1 MTIIIISI
9 TQVHMIIQ
17 MKNKQAVT
25 LLLILFIIS
34 SCSSLGFN
42 DPKSI
47 ESDFESF
54 DNSKVEIIELTP
66 KIVEEE
72 KFNLENYRISTGDIL
87 SIVVFGQNDFF
98 PITYSGINNPYTSKL
113 VDEKGFIFFPYAG
126 DIKVS
131 GLTVAEVRN
140 KVTELLAINFN
151 DPQVDVSITEFNET
165 RNVYVL
171 GEVIRP
177 QTIKIGLVPLTLGS
191 AISQSN
197 GLSPATSNSNKVFVI
212 RGSEKGGVVYRT
224 SFSNSSNLLISGQF
238 NLLPGDIVYVGPAN
252 IAKWNRYISQ
262 LFPFAS
268 FINQVDAITTD

>member
-98 PITYSGINNPYTSKL
+98 L
-113 VDEKGFIFFPYAG
+113 
-126 DIKVS
+126 
-131 GLTVAEVRN
+131 
-140 KVTELLAINFN
+140 
-151 DPQVDVSITEFNET
+151 
-165 RNVYVL
+165 
-171 GEVIRP
+171 
-177 QTIKIGLVPLTLGS
+177 
-191 AISQSN
+191 
-197 GLSPATSNSNKVFVI
+197 
-212 RGSEKGGVVYRT
+212 
-224 SFSNSSNLLISGQF
+224 
-238 NLLPGDIVYVGPAN
+238 
-252 IAKWNRYISQ
+252 
-262 LFPFAS
+262 
-268 FINQVDAITTD
+268 